1 MWFVSQ
7 NLMGIFLDFLNLIVL
22 RVRQLDILTML
33 GFFILVGTVI
43 NNAILIVYQAF
54 NLMREGENPREAV
67 LESVRVRPIVM
78 STGTSVLAMLQL
90 ILMPGAGSELYR
102 GLGSVVVGGLALSTL
117 ITLVLTPLV
126 FSYVIELVLK
136 LRHALGLAE
145 VVVSSAPSGD
155 F

>member
-1 MWFVSQ
+1 MP
-7 NLMGIFLDFLNLIVL
+7 LIV
-22 RVRQLDILTML
+22 
-33 GFFILVGTVI
+33 
-43 NNAILIVYQAF
+43 
-54 NLMREGENPREAV
+54 
-67 LESVRVRPIVM
+67 
-78 STGTSVLAMLQL
+78 
-90 ILMPGAGSELYR
+90 MPGAGFELYR

>member
-1 MWFVSQ
+1 MA
-7 NLMGIFLDFLNLIVL
+7 MPIIV
-22 RVRQLDILTML
+22 
-33 GFFILVGTVI
+33 
-43 NNAILIVYQAF
+43 
-54 NLMREGENPREAV
+54 
-67 LESVRVRPIVM
+67 
-78 STGTSVLAMLQL
+78 
-90 ILMPGAGSELYR
+90 MPGAGAEFYR

-145 VVVSSAPSGD
+145 VVVASAPRED

>member
-1 MWFVSQ
+1 
-7 NLMGIFLDFLNLIVL
+7 
-22 RVRQLDILTML
+22 ML

-43 NNAILIVYQAF
+43 NNAILIVYQAL

-67 LESVRVRPIVM
+67 LESVRVRVRPIFM
-78 STGTSVLAMLQL
+78 STGTSVLAMLPL
-90 ILMPGAGSELYR
+90 IVMPGAGSELYR

-145 VVVSSAPSGD
+145 VVVSSVPSEE